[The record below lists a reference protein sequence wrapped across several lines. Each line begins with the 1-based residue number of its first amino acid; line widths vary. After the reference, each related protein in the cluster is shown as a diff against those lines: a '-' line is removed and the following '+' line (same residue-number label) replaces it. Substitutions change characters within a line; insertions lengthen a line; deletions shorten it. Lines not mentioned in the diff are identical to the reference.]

1 MTKKTGLYIHIPFCV
16 RKCNYCAFLSFDAE
30 TSPRKEYTDALVNEI
45 TYRGE
50 QLGQP
55 EIDSVYVGG
64 GTPSV
69 LDISQMRDIMH
80 ATHQAP
86 LSTEFST
93 QEYWIRLSF
102 SSPKDLPT
110 RVQTHISCVSC
121 IGRQTLYH
129 QCSLG
134 SP

>member
-50 QLGQP
+50 QLGQL

-80 ATHQAP
+80 AVGK
-86 LSTEFST
+86 
-93 QEYWIRLSF
+93 SF
-102 SSPKDLPT
+102 RVKDGAEIAIEANPATMWL
-110 RVQTHISCVSC
+110 
-121 IGRQTLYH
+121 
-129 QCSLG
+129 
-134 SP
+134 